1 MKRKLPQKFVSQ
13 KFYSIIFFI
22 GLFIVGF
29 NQNVLAQCSIV
40 ASPAGN
46 VNASTFTCGTSPLS
60 ACNGT
65 LMVGNGSS
73 ITNIY
78 MDAALDLTCLG
89 AIQVTVKN
97 KGSFDFSPG
106 NNRLYLA
113 EGSSITFES
122 GSSLIGGS
130 CNASERI
137 YIGTNLLASC
147 NGGSGADT
155 SFSDLLNYGGT
166 GSLASN
172 SPVCIGSQIILT
184 ATPPPTSSGT
194 FTYSFS
200 GPGLTAT
207 AFSPSPTYSFT
218 ATATTTGTYQ
228 VKIKNSGIT
237 NPMIAEISVVVN
249 SLPATPTISIG
260 GPTTFCAGGSVVL
273 SSSTGAGYLWSPT
286 NETTQ
291 SISATASGSYA
302 VKQVDSNGCQSVSSS
317 AVVVTVNPN
326 LPASVSIGAS
336 PAGAIC
342 SGTSVT
348 FTATS
353 TNGGATPSYQWKLN
367 GSNVGTNS
375 TTYTNAGLVNGDV
388 VSCVLTS
395 NASPCLTGSPATSNL
410 VAMTVNPQPVAP
422 TLNNITLTCNQTAAT
437 QIWTAISNISSYR
450 FDVSTDSSFGTYL
463 SGYQN
468 LLVDAAATSLDVNGL
483 DSAITYYVRARSV
496 SSSCGISPNS
506 AAITISLP
514 ITKTTD
520 GVTWDNGAP
529 DNKRAVFTGN
539 ATITNQLNACSCQIN
554 PGVNVVFGVP
564 GGTNANA
571 VLKLENG
578 LNVLGT
584 GTLTF
589 ENNGSL
595 IQVNDAA
602 VNTGKIIYKR
612 ISAPMKNFDYTYWSS
627 PVVGQKLYDL
637 SPNTLWDK
645 YFSYE
650 NGSWQVYPYG
660 VGTMDPGKGYIIR
673 VPKPNSIYP
682 NGNDNWTGATYA
694 QPVKFIGVP
703 NNGVVSIQSQG
714 VGMSNLIG
722 NPYPSALDA
731 DAFIT
736 GNSNLIGG
744 ALYFWTHNTAITQ
757 SGSFYVYDSN
767 DYAMYTLAGGVKAT
781 TGGEVPNGKIAG
793 GLSFFVQS
801 SSTSSST
808 DKFIFSNSMRN
819 TAKVLASGS
828 NSQFFRMAQTSKMAT
843 IEKNRVWLNLTNFE
857 GAFKQLL
864 VGYIA
869 GATNEIDDL
878 YDGISLGGNTYV
890 DFYSINNGENLA
902 IQGRALPF
910 DESDQI
916 PLGYK
921 TAIDGDFTIS
931 IVNTDGVLTN
941 QSIFIEDKLK
951 GIVANLKNGSYTF
964 SSAKGTFNDR
974 FVLRFIAVN
983 TSKIASKTA
992 FATMDNSVI
1001 VFVKNKQIKVDSFDQ
1016 IIDKVMV
1023 YDLKA
1028 SLLYQKED
1036 VNSNEFVISNFVSIE
1051 QFLIVQVL
1059 LKNGKWITKGIVFR

>member
-1 MKRKLPQKFVSQ
+1 MKRKLPQNFVSQ
-13 KFYSIIFFI
+13 KFYSIILLI

-29 NQNVLAQCSIV
+29 NQSIIAQCSIV

-46 VNASTFTCGTSPLS
+46 INASTLTCGTSPLS
-60 ACNGT
+60 SCNGT
-65 LMVGNGSS
+65 LTVGNGSS

-172 SPVCIGSQIILT
+172 SPVCVGSQIILT

-207 AFSPSPTYSFT
+207 PFSPSPTYSFT

-273 SSSTGAGYLWSPT
+273 SSSTGTGYFWSPS

-291 SISATASGSYA
+291 SISATTSGSYT
-302 VKQVDSNGCQSVSSS
+302 VKQVDSNGCQSASSS

-353 TNGGATPSYQWKLN
+353 TNGGTNPSYQWKLN

-375 TTYTNAGLVNGDV
+375 TTYTNAGLANGDV
-388 VSCVLTS
+388 VSCMLTS
-395 NASPCLTGSPATSNL
+395 NASPCLTGSPATSNF
-410 VAMTVNPQPVAP
+410 VTMTVNPQPVAP
-422 TLNNITLTCNQTAAT
+422 TLNNITLLCNQTTAT

-450 FDVSTDSSFGTYL
+450 FDVSTDSSFGSYL

-468 LLVDAAATSLDVNGL
+468 LLVDGAATSLDVSGL

-496 SSSCGISPNS
+496 SSTCGISPNS
-506 AAITISLP
+506 PVITISLP

-529 DNKRAVFTGN
+529 DNKRAVFAGN
-539 ATITNQLNACSCQIN
+539 ATITSQVNACSCQIN
-554 PGVNVVFGVP
+554 SGVNVVFGVP

-589 ENNGSL
+589 ENNASL

-694 QPVKFIGVP
+694 QPVQFIGVP
-703 NNGVVSIQSQG
+703 NNGSITIATQG
-714 VGMSNLIG
+714 VGKNNLIG
-722 NPYPSALDA
+722 NPYPSGMDA
-731 DAFIT
+731 DLFIT
-736 GNSNLIGG
+736 ENASLIGG

-767 DYAMYTLAGGVKAT
+767 DYASYNLTGGVAAT
-781 TGGEVPNGKIAG
+781 TGGAIPNGKIAAG
-793 GLSFFVQS
+793 QSFFVVS
-801 SSTSSST
+801 NSASN
-808 DKFIFSNSMRN
+808 FVFNNSMRN
-819 TAKVLASGS
+819 TADVLTSGS
-828 NSQFFRMAQTSKMAT
+828 NSQFFRMSQTKKMAA
-843 IEKNRVWLNLTNFE
+843 IEENRIWLNLANS
-857 GAFKQLL
+857 GGVFKQLL
-864 VGYIA
+864 VGYIT
-869 GATNEIDDL
+869 GATNEIDKL
-878 YDGISLGGNTYV
+878 YDAISLDGNSYI
-890 DFYSINNGENLA
+890 DFYSINSGSNLA
-902 IQGRALPF
+902 IQGRTLPF
-910 DESDQI
+910 SEADQV
-916 PLGYK
+916 PLGYR
-921 TAIDGDFTIS
+921 TTIQGSLTIS
-931 IVNTDGVLTN
+931 IGKTDGILADQNV
-941 QSIFIEDKLK
+941 FIEDKVT
-951 GIVANLKNGSYTF
+951 GAIANLKNGPYTF
-964 SSAKGTFNDR
+964 STATGVFNNR
-974 FVLRFIAVN
+974 FILRFIANN
-983 TSKIASKTA
+983 TSKIASKIVSDSV
-992 FATMDNSVI
+992 DNSVL
-1001 VFVKNKQIKVDSFDQ
+1001 VFVKDKQIKVNSFDQ
-1016 IIDKVMV
+1016 IIDKVLV

-1036 VNSNEFVISNFVSIE
+1036 INSSEFVISNFASIE

-1059 LKNGKWITKGIVFR
+1059 LKNGKWITKEIVFR